1 MKKSQDDSLLTV
13 LSQKAKLE
21 EGPEAVRSILREI
34 FRSRKISTKNLAS
47 LTRLP
52 IPVTAAVIG
61 ELEKAGLVARK
72 MGTLLTARG
81 QEYVT
86 KNLGFLYQSRLTCK
100 TCEGKNIQ
108 ITDQFKPLLQ
118 KLKDCMDGRPKPLPW
133 LDQTHGTPETA
144 LLRALYMLERGD
156 LEGRRIIFLGDDDFT
171 SIAVALLDVAVEVTV
186 IDVDQRLLQAIQSVS
201 RKENLAITCI
211 NFDLRK
217 SLPKRTRHKYDVV
230 FTDPPYTTPGLTLF
244 TSRAITALKPQ
255 KGGTIYLAYAH
266 QPPKRALI
274 MNKILGAMGLAI
286 LEQIPRFNIYEGA
299 EMFANTTFMVR
310 LQTTEK
316 SRPLIT
322 SIYNGKLY
330 TGEINLT
337 RRKYQCRCGQEI
349 NVGALETVHTIQELK
364 VQGCP
369 KCGKIKGFR
378 IIEKQKVKETL
389 AEELILRDFKWADFS
404 SILEF
409 EREIARISF
418 PEAPILDR
426 EYHREKLQRALKQDN
441 SHLHVAVLSKEIVGW
456 LWLRM
461 EKDRN
466 TGERFGYI
474 KSIIVKPKHRHQG
487 FGRKLLEFAD
497 RFFQE
502 KHINR
507 VDLIAGA
514 ANHEAL
520 MFFEEMGFEPQYS
533 TMRKRI
539 TKREVKS

>member
-1 MKKSQDDSLLTV
+1 LL
-13 LSQKAKLE
+13 E
-21 EGPEAVRSILREI
+21 
-34 FRSRKISTKNLAS
+34 
-47 LTRLP
+47 
-52 IPVTAAVIG
+52 
-61 ELEKAGLVARK
+61 
-72 MGTLLTARG
+72 
-81 QEYVT
+81 
-86 KNLGFLYQSRLTCK
+86 
-100 TCEGKNIQ
+100 
-108 ITDQFKPLLQ
+108 
-118 KLKDCMDGRPKPLPW
+118 KLKDLLDGRPKPLPW

-186 IDVDQRLLQAIQSVS
+186 IDVDQRLLKAIKSVS
-201 RKENLAITCI
+201 GKENLAITCM

-217 SLPKRTRHKYDVV
+217 NLPRQMRGKFDVV

-244 TSRAITALKPQ
+244 TSRAITVLKPE

-266 QPPKRALI
+266 QPPNRALI
-274 MNKILGAMGLAI
+274 MNKILGDMGLAI
-286 LEQIPRFNIYEGA
+286 MEQIPKFNIYKGA
-299 EMFANTTFMVR
+299 EMFANTTFIVR

-316 SRPLIT
+316 SRPLIA
-322 SIYNGKLY
+322 SNYEGKIY

-349 NVGALETVHTIQELK
+349 RVGALEMIRTIQELK

-369 KCGKIKGFR
+369 KCGKTKGFR

-389 AEELILRDFKWADFS
+389 AEELILRDFEWTDFS

-418 PEAPILDR
+418 PEAPILDK
-426 EYHREKLQRALKQDN
+426 EYHREKLRRALKQDS
-441 SHLHVAVLSKEIVGW
+441 SHLVVAVLGKEIVGW

-461 EKDRN
+461 EKDRS

-474 KSIIVKPKHRHQG
+474 KTIIVKPEHRHQG

-502 KHINR
+502 KRINR
-507 VDLIAGA
+507 IDLIAGA
-514 ANHEAL
+514 ANREAL
-520 MFFEEMGFEPQYS
+520 MFFEEMGFETQHS

-539 TKREVKS
+539 SRKEVKS